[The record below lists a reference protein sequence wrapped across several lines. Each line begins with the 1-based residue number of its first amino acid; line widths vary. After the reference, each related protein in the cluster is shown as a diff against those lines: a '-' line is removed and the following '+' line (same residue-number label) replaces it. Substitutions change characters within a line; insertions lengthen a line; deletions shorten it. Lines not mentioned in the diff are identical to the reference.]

1 MIWLMLATLALV
13 FIAGFRVLN
22 TPTRRACQRLTQ
34 RLNIEPVHVESLI
47 SQMGTQQGQ
56 AFVRYLLS
64 GGESHLNNGAMVL
77 LIYQTFIVNES
88 DDNLHYWRSLIRK
101 AGLNADISPQQ
112 VRLALDFLRELAP
125 DAAEML
131 AFRLRYQQLFAQPSE
146 DAAGEGDNIYILDD
160 FR

>member
-34 RLNIEPVHVESLI
+34 RLNIEPVHVESLL
-47 SQMGTQQGQ
+47 SQMGKQQGE
-56 AFVRYLLS
+56 AFVRYLLN
-64 GGESHLNNGAMVL
+64 GTELHLNNAAMVL
-77 LIYQTFIVNES
+77 LIYQTFIVNGS
-88 DDNLHYWRSLIRK
+88 DDNLNYWRSLIRK

-112 VRLALDFLRELAP
+112 VRLSLDFLCELEP
-125 DAAEML
+125 DPAEML
-131 AFRLRYQQLFAQPSE
+131 AFRLRYQQLFAPASE
-146 DAAGEGDNIYILDD
+146 EIGEKGDNIYILDH